1 MTTEKDAKAAVA
13 KKKLTMYRDVVPLAS
28 GMFSENTKI
37 SKEKMV
43 ATLHRSMLGLTKTG
57 EARPMEDLKLFLAI
71 SNQYGL
77 NPFKKEI
84 YATYVWN
91 KERQREELT
100 PIVSIHGLR
109 KMARKSTTP
118 RYTHT
123 GAAEL
128 EFSKDDP
135 SQIISATVPVF
146 GIFSS
151 GVSAISA
158 GVSPVEI
165 TRYTAY
171 FDEFARRKKDGDL
184 NSMWRSRPRMMLIKC
199 AEANAIRQG
208 FDISGL
214 YIEEEIANDKV
225 IDADPD
231 EEMRHGEG

>member
-1 MTTEKDAKAAVA
+1 
-13 KKKLTMYRDVVPLAS
+13 
-28 GMFSENTKI
+28 
-37 SKEKMV
+37 
-43 ATLHRSMLGLTKTG
+43 
-57 EARPMEDLKLFLAI
+57 
-71 SNQYGL
+71 
-77 NPFKKEI
+77 
-84 YATYVWN
+84 
-91 KERQREELT
+91 
-100 PIVSIHGLR
+100 
-109 KMARKSTTP
+109 MARKSTTP

-158 GVSPVEI
+158 GVTPVEI

-171 FDEFARRKKDGDL
+171 FDEFARHKKNGDL
-184 NSMWRSRPRMMLIKC
+184 NSMWRSRPRMMLTKC

-225 IDADPD
+225 IDVDPD